1 MSQVRPNIFKYLDFR
16 DFLQDWFAW
25 RREDE
30 PDFSMR
36 TFLGKVS
43 HGLSSSGILSAI
55 LKGKRNLSAALKLK
69 VLRALNLKD
78 KEAQYFNLLVDFNQ
92 AKGME
97 EKNHLFQQLS
107 RFRESK
113 AHIVSEEH
121 YGFYSKWYF
130 LVVWC
135 FFGMNQR
142 EKNPNTIAKRI
153 QPSITAA
160 QVEEAIQK
168 LLGWGLIKKTA
179 NGYAP
184 TENHIATEAE
194 VRDMVAHHHHK
205 EFISMADRM
214 LDETPPSRR
223 QYQTLVFSVSPG
235 TFETVKERMV
245 AFQEELRELL
255 SRDKGEDS
263 VCALTMQ
270 LFPHTREDG
279 GRG

>member
-1 MSQVRPNIFKYLDFR
+1 MTQIRPNIFKYLDFR

-55 LKGKRNLSAALKLK
+55 LKGKRNLSPALKLK
-69 VLRALNLKD
+69 VLRALSLKD

-97 EKNHLFQQLS
+97 EKNQLFQQLS

-113 AHIVSEEH
+113 AQLVSEEQ
-121 YGFYSKWYF
+121 YGFYSKWYY

-135 FFGMNQR
+135 YFGMNQR
-142 EKNPNTIAKRI
+142 EKNPHAIAKHI
-153 QPSITAA
+153 QPSITQA

-179 NGYAP
+179 NGYAT
-184 TENHIATEAE
+184 TESHISTEAE

-205 EFISMADRM
+205 EFIAMADRM

-223 QYQTLVFSVSPG
+223 QYQTLVFSVSPS

-255 SRDKGEDS
+255 SRDKAEDTI
-263 VCALTMQ
+263 CALTMQ
-270 LFPHTREDG
+270 LFPHTREEA
-279 GRG
+279 GRK